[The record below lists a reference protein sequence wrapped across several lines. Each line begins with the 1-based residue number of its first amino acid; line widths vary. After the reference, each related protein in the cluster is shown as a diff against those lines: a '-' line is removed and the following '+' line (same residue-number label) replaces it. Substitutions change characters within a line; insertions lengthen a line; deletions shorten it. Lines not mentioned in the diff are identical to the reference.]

1 MPLLTRASAADLTRS
16 SVTLHAKRFQLFQP
30 MGGVRAR
37 PLSRARADGA
47 HRKNPKNKESARRFV
62 SLAKFSM
69 RSSQRTLVFFYF
81 TQQRQ
86 NCPRSPGARS
96 SRPTS
101 GRTTKKRQSS

>member
-16 SVTLHAKRFQLFQP
+16 SVTLQAKRFQLFQP

-69 RSSQRTLVFFYF
+69 RSSRRTLVFFLIS
-81 TQQRQ
+81 
-86 NCPRSPGARS
+86 RSNDRTARA
-96 SRPTS
+96 RPE
-101 GRTTKKRQSS
+101 REARARRAEE